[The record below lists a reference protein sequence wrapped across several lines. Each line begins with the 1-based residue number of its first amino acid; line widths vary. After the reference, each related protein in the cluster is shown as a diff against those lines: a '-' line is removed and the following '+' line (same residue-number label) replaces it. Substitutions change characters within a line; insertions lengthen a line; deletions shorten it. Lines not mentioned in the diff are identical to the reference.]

1 MSNCKVTNMSKSL
14 KLPCKR
20 YFLFSMLLAFLLG
33 VNKFLLFKGFLSYRR
48 ALKIQSWLLHLWQM
62 EQKQLCAVTFRVLEQ
77 CFKSGEIDLDEDVLE
92 YFKDLKAMEAEGR
105 YNEVLHQLYV
115 PRNKA
120 YQASDKCM
128 APDQD

>member
-1 MSNCKVTNMSKSL
+1 MSNWKVTDMSKSL

-20 YFLFSMLLAFLLG
+20 YLLVSMLLAFFLG
-33 VNKFLLFKGFLSYRR
+33 INKSLLFKRFLSYGR

-62 EQKQLCAVTFRVLEQ
+62 EQKQLCAVTFRVLEH
-77 CFKSGEIDLDEDVLE
+77 CFRSGEIDLDEDVLE

-115 PRNKA
+115 PRNK
-120 YQASDKCM
+120 SHEEGGKCTV
-128 APDQD
+128 PRHD

>member
-1 MSNCKVTNMSKSL
+1 MSKSL
-14 KLPCKR
+14 KLPRKR
-20 YFLFSMLLAFLLG
+20 YFLILRLLAFWLG

-62 EQKQLCAVTFRVLEQ
+62 AQKQLCAVSFRVLEQ
-77 CFKSGEIDLDEDVLE
+77 CFRSGEIDLGEDVLE

-115 PRNKA
+115 PRNK
-120 YQASDKCM
+120 SHEEGGKC
-128 APDQD
+128 PVPGHD

>member
-1 MSNCKVTNMSKSL
+1 MSKSL

-20 YFLFSMLLAFLLG
+20 YLLVSLLLAFWLG
-33 VNKFLLFKGFLSYRR
+33 VNKFLLFKGFLSYRQ

-62 EQKQLCAVTFRVLEQ
+62 EQKQLCAVTFQVLEQ
-77 CFKSGEIDLDEDVLE
+77 CFRSGEIDLDDDALE

-115 PRNKA
+115 PRNKS
-120 YQASDKCM
+120 QEDSDRFTTFDCS
-128 APDQD
+128 

>member
-1 MSNCKVTNMSKSL
+1 MSKSL

-20 YFLFSMLLAFLLG
+20 YFLISMLLAFWLG
-33 VNKFLLFKGFLSYRR
+33 VNKFLLFKGVLSCRR

-62 EQKQLCAVTFRVLEQ
+62 EQKQLCAVTFQVLEQ
-77 CFKSGEIDLDEDVLE
+77 CFRSGEIDLDEDVLE

>member
-20 YFLFSMLLAFLLG
+20 YFLISMLLAFWLG
-33 VNKFLLFKGFLSYRR
+33 VNKSLLFKGFLSYRR

-62 EQKQLCAVTFRVLEQ
+62 EQKQLCAVTFQVLEQ
-77 CFKSGEIDLDEDVLE
+77 CFRSGEIDLDEDVLE

-115 PRNKA
+115 PRNK
-120 YQASDKCM
+120 SHEEGGKCTVPM
-128 APDQD
+128 HD

>member
-1 MSNCKVTNMSKSL
+1 MSKSL

-20 YFLFSMLLAFLLG
+20 YFLISMLLAFWLG

-62 EQKQLCAVTFRVLEQ
+62 AQKRLCAVTFQVLEH
-77 CFKSGEIDLDEDVLE
+77 CFRSGEIDLDADVLE

-115 PRNKA
+115 PRNK
-120 YQASDKCM
+120 SKEEVGKC
-128 APDQD
+128 PVPRHD